1 MELALAVLHDHNK
14 AYSRQPCSNLPSRS
28 RCLPL
33 CEYVP
38 HLVSGWICLVF
49 TCRYWVI
56 NKIDRKII
64 QHCAVFPEALLC
76 WKFHL
81 HWDLIRNTW
90 AYVYQNILERRKES
104 ILIYTLFT
112 SWTIDIFYCWNVLLF
127 FIHATFAI
135 NTFYYWTIV
144 YCLYMSVDC
153 VCFSCVCLSVYAYVC
168 VCVCVCVCVHTNL
181 FTLSTAVNSVVV
193 TRTAAAGLCS
203 RYRNNFNKETT
214 STPFAQQVDE
224 NKRKQTPQVLF
235 KNAWY
240 ILFWICYC
248 SSAKTLMFTQSWSRR

>member
-1 MELALAVLHDHNK
+1 MLWENVFIKPVHFWAVCIFAGRCGLPMELALAVLHDHNK

-90 AYVYQNILERRKES
+90 AYVYQNILEREGRKAY
-104 ILIYTLFT
+104 LYTRYLHHELLTYFIVGMCNFFLFMQH
-112 SWTIDIFYCWNVLLF
+112 L
-127 FIHATFAI
+127 
-135 NTFYYWTIV
+135 
-144 YCLYMSVDC
+144 
-153 VCFSCVCLSVYAYVC
+153 
-168 VCVCVCVCVHTNL
+168 
-181 FTLSTAVNSVVV
+181 
-193 TRTAAAGLCS
+193 
-203 RYRNNFNKETT
+203 
-214 STPFAQQVDE
+214 P
-224 NKRKQTPQVLF
+224 
-235 KNAWY
+235 
-240 ILFWICYC
+240 
-248 SSAKTLMFTQSWSRR
+248 